1 MSEKE
6 EGGRE
11 EGRVYLEL
19 KRIQTRAR
27 ARARAVGCCSPPAKI
42 RNIIALHTTL
52 YHGIALTEK
61 IKTLDVGRL
70 RARRVEGWGGR

>member
-27 ARARAVGCCSPPAKI
+27 NESSAKI
-42 RNIIALHTTL
+42 RNIRALHT
-52 YHGIALTEK
+52 AL
-61 IKTLDVGRL
+61 
-70 RARRVEGWGGR
+70 